1 MDPLALDESQHRAAL
16 DHLQEHGYAIL
27 PGVLDEECLAT
38 LRNQV
43 DAALA
48 AERAAPF
55 DPGDGVP
62 MPDDEAIEA
71 FLAANYAVSSEEK
84 ARLMRRIRHTR
95 AAQLDTPWPVEPDQ
109 VQKLFLHLPTL
120 FDGERSQRLWNLL
133 DKCEAAPALVEHPT
147 ILGLTRAVLGADCVL
162 SDCSATSI
170 GPGTDDGGAWHV
182 DVPLGQLPEP
192 LPDFPLTTQNAW
204 MLDDFTPDNG
214 ATRVVPG
221 SHRWRRK
228 PPWGG
233 GPLADEVALTG
244 PAGSVAMWLSNTWH
258 RSGPNRTQV
267 PRRAVLC
274 YYSRSWVK
282 PFNDFHNSIAPR
294 KARALSPTVRYLIGY
309 GAHGLVRG

>member
-1 MDPLALDESQHRAAL
+1 MRSCPECWTGSASQRCGTKSMLLWPLNALRPS
-16 DHLQEHGYAIL
+16 
-27 PGVLDEECLAT
+27 
-38 LRNQV
+38 
-43 DAALA
+43 
-48 AERAAPF
+48 
-55 DPGDGVP
+55 DPGDGAP

-71 FLAANYAVSSEEK
+71 FLAANYAVSSEEQ

-95 AAQLDTPWPVEPDQ
+95 TAQLDTPWPVEPDQ

-133 DKCEAAPALVEHPT
+133 DKCEAAPALVEHPS

-233 GPLADEVALTG
+233 GPLGRRGRSHRTGWFGGDVVVQHVASL
-244 PAGSVAMWLSNTWH
+244 
-258 RSGPNRTQV
+258 RS
-267 PRRAVLC
+267 
-274 YYSRSWVK
+274 
-282 PFNDFHNSIAPR
+282 
-294 KARALSPTVRYLIGY
+294 
-309 GAHGLVRG
+309 